1 MCSKKIF
8 GLIVILLTFHISS
21 SQLISISTPCL
32 LLVSLLSSESLIQ
45 YTEAVP
51 TSSTDRKRRRQ
62 EEREKRRQQREE
74 QRQQFKEQY
83 FGDDYNTYT
92 TNNNDNEDT
101 TTSSFDM
108 SSLPSLFNTQKPRDL
123 IEGFKMSLSN
133 TLRGTFYGLTAF
145 IATPIGG
152 LKYGIIGLLG
162 GILTGSI
169 LGITMPL
176 YGVMVGITQFARGII
191 ETPQAIVDGFV
202 NCKVYD
208 DTKRVW
214 LEYRLDDDID
224 EINKLMKE
232 EQIKSSEIGS
242 SVSGSGSTTASSSSR
257 RRVKSTEYYDLL
269 DIQPDASPSE
279 IRSAYRKKARSI
291 HPDKNPDDPNA
302 EENFR
307 ILSAAYQTLS
317 DPTKRHKYDTSG
329 RGVDPESPDGMNSD
343 IMLDPIVFFAI
354 LFGSEQVE
362 PYIGELSLATTFDA
376 LLKLGNTAS
385 GTSSSFE
392 SWDDIK
398 TAFGWNEAALK
409 RRKRETEIAIHLRSR
424 ISDYVDGY
432 LTLEAFKDGCWEE
445 AIQIAK
451 GGSSYGAS
459 FLLAIGPALVVEAD
473 SFLGYRSS
481 VLGSW
486 RGPISNIKR
495 NLLFIRRKFAVGR
508 SVLRT
513 ISHSLRALYESAEV
527 TPNNNDRSR
536 GSINQQRRSSRHD
549 RGSTDKNNN
558 KKRRSDNRVDIDQE
572 LLKDNLSN
580 TIPTILDMA
589 WAINYVDISN
599 TLYGA
604 CGKLF
609 YDADVSSWEER
620 LRRAE
625 AVHILG
631 SQFYIVGLEASGG
644 NKTVMT
650 TDNVDDIKAQ
660 ANAAFME
667 SLKKKSSSNND
678 EM

>member
-8 GLIVILLTFHISS
+8 IGLFVILLTFHLSS
-21 SQLISISTPCL
+21 SQLISIPAPSIL
-32 LLVSLLSSESLIQ
+32 LLSLLSPKSIQ
-45 YTEAVP
+45 YVEAVS
-51 TSSTDRKRRRQ
+51 TSSENNKRRRQ
-62 EEREKRRQQREE
+62 EREKRRQQREE
-74 QRQQFKEQY
+74 QRRQFKQQY
-83 FGDDYNTYT
+83 FGDDYS
-92 TNNNDNEDT
+92 TNSEEGG

-108 SSLPSLFNTQKPRDL
+108 SSLPSLFNTQKPRDIL
-123 IEGFKMSLSN
+123 EGFKMSLSN

-152 LKYGIIGLLG
+152 LKYGIIGFIG

-176 YGVMVGITQFARGII
+176 YGVIVGITQFARGII
-191 ETPQAIVDGFV
+191 ETPQAIMDGFV

-208 DTKRVW
+208 DTKREW

-224 EINKLMKE
+224 EINKLMKDE
-232 EQIKSSEIGS
+232 QQIKGS
-242 SVSGSGSTTASSSSR
+242 SSGSSRGSTTSSSSR

-279 IRSAYRKKARSI
+279 IRSAYRKKARII
-291 HPDKNPDDPNA
+291 HPDKNPEDPNA
-302 EENFR
+302 EETFR

-317 DPTKRHKYDTSG
+317 DPNKRHKYDTSG
-329 RGVDPESPDGMNSD
+329 RGVDPESPDGMND
-343 IMLDPIVFFAI
+343 NGVMIDPIVFFAI

-376 LLKLGNTAS
+376 LLKLGNS
-385 GTSSSFE
+385 GGGRTSSSFE
-392 SWDDIK
+392 SWEDIK

-432 LTLEAFKDGCWEE
+432 LTLDAFKDGCWEE

-451 GGSSYGAS
+451 GGSSSYGAS
-459 FLLAIGPALVVEAD
+459 FLLAIGPALIVEAD
-473 SFLGYRSS
+473 AFLGYRSS

-495 NLLFIRRKFAVGR
+495 NMLFIRRKFAVGR
-508 SVLRT
+508 SILRT

-527 TPNNNDRSR
+527 TPSNNVNKHQQQRRHDRSR
-536 GSINQQRRSSRHD
+536 SS
-549 RGSTDKNNN
+549 SDKN
-558 KKRRSDNRVDIDQE
+558 KKRSDNDRVEFDQE

-631 SQFYIVGLEASGG
+631 SQFYIVGLEVSGG
-644 NKTVMT
+644 NRTVMT
-650 TDNVDDIKAQ
+650 SDNVDDIKAQ

-667 SLKKKSSSNND
+667 SLKKKSRDND

>member
-1 MCSKKIF
+1 MCSKKILF

-21 SQLISISTPCL
+21 AISISTPCIL
-32 LLVSLLSSESLIQ
+32 LLSLLSPACLIHH
-45 YTEAVP
+45 TEAVP

-62 EEREKRRQQREE
+62 EREKRRKQREE
-74 QRQQFKEQY
+74 QRRQFKEQY
-83 FGDDYNTYT
+83 FGDDFN
-92 TNNNDNEDT
+92 TNNNEST
-101 TTSSFDM
+101 PSSFDM
-108 SSLPSLFNTQKPRDL
+108 TSLPSLFNTQKPRDIL
-123 IEGFKMSLSN
+123 EGFKMSLSN

-152 LKYGIIGLLG
+152 LKYGIIGFIG
-162 GILTGSI
+162 GILTGST
-169 LGITMPL
+169 LGIVMPL
-176 YGVMVGITQFARGII
+176 YGVLVGMYQFGRGII

-208 DTKRVW
+208 DTKRTW

-224 EINKLMKE
+224 EINRLIKE
-232 EQIKSSEIGS
+232 EQSKGS
-242 SVSGSGSTTASSSSR
+242 SGSTSSSSSSR

-279 IRSAYRKKARSI
+279 IRSAYRKKARII

-317 DPTKRHKYDTSG
+317 DPNKRHKYDTSG
-329 RGVDPESPDGMNSD
+329 RGVDPESPDGMNGD
-343 IMLDPIVFFAI
+343 GVMLDPIVFFAI

-362 PYIGELSLATTFDA
+362 PYIGELSMATTFDA
-376 LLKLGNTAS
+376 LLKLGNS
-385 GTSSSFE
+385 GASSSTFE

-409 RRKRETEIAIHLRSR
+409 RRKRETEIAIHLRNR

-432 LTLEAFKDGCWEE
+432 LTLDAFKDGCWEE

-451 GGSSYGAS
+451 GGGGSSYGAS
-459 FLLAIGPALVVEAD
+459 FLLAIGPSLVVEAD
-473 SFLGYRSS
+473 AFLGYRSS

-486 RGPISNIKR
+486 RGPISNVKR
-495 NLLFIRRKFAVGR
+495 NMLFIRRKFAVGR

-513 ISHSLRALYESAEV
+513 ISHSLRALYESAEF
-527 TPNNNDRSR
+527 TSNDGSR
-536 GSINQQRRSSRHD
+536 GSINHQRRSSSRHD
-549 RGSTDKNNN
+549 RSRSGSDKN
-558 KKRRSDNRVDIDQE
+558 KRRSDNRVDIDQE

-631 SQFYIVGLEASGG
+631 SQFYSVGLEVSGG
-644 NKTVMT
+644 NKTVMM

-667 SLKKKSSSNND
+667 SLKKKSREGSDND

>member
-21 SQLISISTPCL
+21 SQLISISIPCL
-32 LLVSLLSSESLIQ
+32 LLVSLLSPKSLIQ
-45 YTEAVP
+45 YTEGVP

-62 EEREKRRQQREE
+62 EEREKRRQQRDE
-74 QRQQFKEQY
+74 QRRQFKEQY

-92 TNNNDNEDT
+92 DNSEEST
-101 TTSSFDM
+101 TTSFDM
-108 SSLPSLFNTQKPRDL
+108 SSLPSLFNTQKPRDIL
-123 IEGFKMSLSN
+123 EGFKMSLSN

-152 LKYGIIGLLG
+152 LKYGIIGLIG

-169 LGITMPL
+169 LGIVMPL
-176 YGVMVGITQFARGII
+176 YGVLVGIYQFARGII
-191 ETPQAIVDGFV
+191 ETPKAVMDGFV

-208 DTKRVW
+208 DTKRLW

-224 EINKLMKE
+224 EINRLIEE
-232 EQIKSSEIGS
+232 EQSKGS
-242 SVSGSGSTTASSSSR
+242 SGSSRGSTSTTSSR

-279 IRSAYRKKARSI
+279 IRSAYRKKARII

-317 DPTKRHKYDTSG
+317 DPNKRHKYDTSG
-329 RGVDPESPDGMNSD
+329 RGVDPESPDGMNGD
-343 IMLDPIVFFAI
+343 GVMLDPIVFFAI

-362 PYIGELSLATTFDA
+362 PYIGELSMATTFDA
-376 LLKLGNTAS
+376 LLKLGNT
-385 GTSSSFE
+385 GGRTSSFE

-424 ISDYVDGY
+424 ISDYVEGY
-432 LTLEAFKDGCWEE
+432 LTLDAFKDGCWEE

-451 GGSSYGAS
+451 GGGSSSYGAS

-473 SFLGYRSS
+473 AFLGYRSS

-495 NLLFIRRKFAVGR
+495 NMLFIRRKFAVGR

-527 TPNNNDRSR
+527 TPNNNVNHKRRRHDRSR
-536 GSINQQRRSSRHD
+536 SS
-549 RGSTDKNNN
+549 DKN
-558 KKRRSDNRVDIDQE
+558 KRRSDNDRVEFDQE

-609 YDADVSSWEER
+609 YVLVLGLWYLGIIQKRWR
-620 LRRAE
+620 LLWA
-625 AVHILG
+625 
-631 SQFYIVGLEASGG
+631 
-644 NKTVMT
+644 T
-650 TDNVDDIKAQ
+650 
-660 ANAAFME
+660 
-667 SLKKKSSSNND
+667 
-678 EM
+678 

>member
-1 MCSKKIF
+1 
-8 GLIVILLTFHISS
+8 
-21 SQLISISTPCL
+21 LISIPTPSIL
-32 LLVSLLSSESLIQ
+32 LISITSQTIIQ
-45 YTEAVP
+45 YADAVP
-51 TSSTDRKRRRQ
+51 TSSTDRKRRRRQ

-74 QRQQFKEQY
+74 QRRQFKEQY

-92 TNNNDNEDT
+92 NNNEEGG

-108 SSLPSLFNTQKPRDL
+108 SSLPSLFNTQKPRDIL
-123 IEGFKMSLSN
+123 EGFKMSLSN

-152 LKYGIIGLLG
+152 LKYGIIGLIG
-162 GILTGSI
+162 GIVTGSI
-169 LGITMPL
+169 LGIVMPL
-176 YGVMVGITQFARGII
+176 YGVIVGITQFARGII

-208 DTKRVW
+208 DTKRTW

-224 EINKLMKE
+224 EINRLMMD
-232 EQIKSSEIGS
+232 EQTKSSSSGS
-242 SVSGSGSTTASSSSR
+242 SESTSSSSR

-279 IRSAYRKKARSI
+279 IRSAYRKKARII

-317 DPTKRHKYDTSG
+317 DPNKRHKYDTSG
-329 RGVDPESPDGMNSD
+329 RGVDPESPDGMNGDGS

-362 PYIGELSLATTFDA
+362 PYIGELSMATTFDA
-376 LLKLGNTAS
+376 LLKLGNS
-385 GTSSSFE
+385 GGRTSSSFE
-392 SWDDIK
+392 SWEDIK

-432 LTLEAFKDGCWEE
+432 LTLDAFKDGCWEE

-451 GGSSYGAS
+451 GGGGSSSSYSAS
-459 FLLAIGPALVVEAD
+459 FLLAIGPALIVEAD
-473 SFLGYRSS
+473 AFLGYRSS

-486 RGPISNIKR
+486 RGPISIVKR
-495 NLLFIRRKFAVGR
+495 NMLFIRRKFAVGR

-527 TPNNNDRSR
+527 TPDNESR
-536 GSINQQRRSSRHD
+536 GSIHHQRRSSSRHD
-549 RGSTDKNNN
+549 RSGSDKN
-558 KKRRSDNRVDIDQE
+558 KRRSDNDRVEFDQE

-644 NKTVMT
+644 NRTVMT
-650 TDNVDDIKAQ
+650 TSDVDDIKAQ

-667 SLKKKSSSNND
+667 SLKKKSSSNKD